1 MKTSQIILRMDSEFN
16 AELQPLCAL
25 QPQLVLVFGAPP
37 FFESPKLADTLRLLM
52 PHAVIAGCS
61 TAGEIA
67 IDCVYDDTCVVTGV
81 CFTHT
86 PLAIASTAINGMD
99 DSFYAGER
107 LARMLVPSDL
117 SAVLLFGTGV
127 AVNGSALVSGLQAAL
142 PKDVTVSGGLAADG
156 GNFRQTWTLGPL
168 GAADDHIVA
177 VGLYGKNIRFA
188 YGNFAGWETFGPA
201 RKVTRCADNVL
212 YELDGRR
219 ALDIYKSYLGEY
231 AKDLPRSGLLFP
243 FEMLCLDQQR
253 SGIFRSII
261 GMNEEEGSLTLA
273 GNIDANGYLKLM
285 HSSIEKLI
293 AGAEMAAGMVAHTIG
308 EPDDGDA
315 LAILVSCVGRKLVMG
330 DRIDEEIETVASLL
344 GKKTLVTGFYSNGEF
359 AGSEFYG
366 ECHLNNQTMAITWMR
381 EV

>member
-1 MKTSQIILRMDSEFN
+1 MKTSQIILRMDSDFDT
-16 AELQPLCAL
+16 ELQPLYAL
-25 QPQLVLVFGAPP
+25 QPQLVLVFGALF
-37 FFESPKLADTLRLLM
+37 FFESSRLADTLRRLV
-52 PHAVIAGCS
+52 PQAVVAGCS

-67 IDCVYDDTCVVTGV
+67 VDRVYDDTCIVTAV
-81 CFTHT
+81 CFTQT

-107 LARMLVPSDL
+107 LARMLVPHDL

-142 PKDVTVSGGLAADG
+142 PKGVTVSGGLAADG
-156 GNFRQTWTLGPL
+156 GAFRQTWTLGPY
-168 GAADDHIVA
+168 GAAIDHIVA
-177 VGLYGKNIRFA
+177 VGLYGKNIRLA
-188 YGNFAGWETFGPA
+188 YGNFAGWEAFGPA
-201 RKVTRCADNVL
+201 RKVTRCVGNVL
-212 YELDGRR
+212 YELDGRC

-243 FEMLCLDQQR
+243 FEMLGPDQKG

-273 GNIDANGYLKLM
+273 GNIDASGYLKLM
-285 HSSIEKLI
+285 QSSIEKLI
-293 AGAEMAAGMVAHTIG
+293 AGAEMAARTVAHAIG
-308 EPDDGDA
+308 ESEDGDA

-344 GKKTLVTGFYSNGEF
+344 GRNTVVTGFYSNGEF
-359 AGSEFYG
+359 VGSEFYG

-381 EV
+381 EA